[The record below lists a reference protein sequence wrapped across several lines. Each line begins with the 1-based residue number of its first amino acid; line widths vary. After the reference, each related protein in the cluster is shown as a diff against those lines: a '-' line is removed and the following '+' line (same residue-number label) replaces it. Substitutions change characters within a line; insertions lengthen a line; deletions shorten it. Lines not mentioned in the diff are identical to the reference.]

1 MARRATSLGPKPSLF
16 SFCFFFFLFLFFF
29 FFFFFLCLFL
39 LCFKLKNPVFPP
51 KKGNFCLFICV
62 SLSFSLALF
71 GPPPL
76 SPFSFFV
83 SLFFSFFFL
92 PSFHF
97 CFCFLLFLFVFFASC
112 LVQDFILLSFLFL
125 LVVLFCFESSCLI
138 SCCLASCF
146 LVVVV
151 FCFCCFH
158 ILLFLKIGNLSKNMS
173 EKFGYCK
180 KAKNEKCTK
189 KGHFDKSS

>member
-16 SFCFFFFLFLFFF
+16 SFCFVFFIFVF
-29 FFFFFLCLFL
+29 FFFFFLCPFL

-62 SLSFSLALF
+62 SLSFFLALF

-112 LVQDFILLSFLFL
+112 LVQDFIFLSSFVSACCL
-125 LVVLFCFESSCLI
+125 VLF
-138 SCCLASCF
+138 
-146 LVVVV
+146 
-151 FCFCCFH
+151 
-158 ILLFLKIGNLSKNMS
+158 
-173 EKFGYCK
+173 
-180 KAKNEKCTK
+180 
-189 KGHFDKSS
+189 

>member
-16 SFCFFFFLFLFFF
+16 SFCFFVFYFCFFC
-29 FFFFFLCLFL
+29 FFFFLCLFL
-39 LCFKLKNPVFPP
+39 LCFKLKNPIFPP

-83 SLFFSFFFL
+83 SLYSSLFSSFLPFISVSASCFFFL
-92 PSFHF
+92 
-97 CFCFLLFLFVFFASC
+97 FVFASC

-125 LVVLFCFESSCLI
+125 LLVLFCFESSCLI

-151 FCFCCFH
+151 FFF
-158 ILLFLKIGNLSKNMS
+158 LLLSYFAIFENWQPI
-173 EKFGYCK
+173 K
-180 KAKNEKCTK
+180 K
-189 KGHFDKSS
+189 HV

>member
-1 MARRATSLGPKPSLF
+1 M
-16 SFCFFFFLFLFFF
+16 FFF
-29 FFFFFLCLFL
+29 FFVSFFFLCLFL
-39 LCFKLKNPVFPP
+39 LCFKLKKNPVFPP